1 MQNRI
6 FSLLQASSLL
16 LAIAL
21 IGADSEPYSLRLV
34 LGLLLVVICFL
45 TWAWGLK
52 RFGSLA
58 ALVTQSKEVSGEEG
72 LLALGRRSRKLIA
85 DNATLV
91 SRFTQVV
98 SAGNALVSRVGNANS
113 AALEVVAGNVTLV
126 QTASELMTHV
136 SEASVLSNQ
145 GGVQVQD
152 AALAVNRVAVSIT
165 ATEQEF
171 RAVVRNSE
179 SIGSVISIIQSIAGQ
194 TNLLALNAAIEA
206 ARAGEMGRGFAV
218 VADEVR
224 KLAERTAVAT
234 VEIQTMIESI
244 VATTRT
250 MNGQLATS
258 LGEVETAV
266 GLAAEAAQI
275 MQNIQE
281 KSSAAVMAA
290 EAIASVSACQVTV
303 GGKLK
308 EESEGSASQTELVRK
323 VVEDCNQLLRLQTQL
338 VEEVKDAASE
348 LTSSMHPMEKLLDGV
363 EEIRA
368 NNVLVMNSQQV
379 SEVESPIARAR
390 AIDQRNEQIW
400 SEFSAQSNVQAG
412 DLWESYELWRRQ
424 WRQAQDQALRGEFAQ
439 VRVTVPKQVRPA
451 YDRLKVSLDLVCQQ
465 AGIRA

>member
-1 MQNRI
+1 MQNRT
-6 FSLLQASSLL
+6 FSMLQMSSLL
-16 LAIAL
+16 LAITL
-21 IGADSEPYSLRLV
+21 IGTNDEHYSLRLI
-34 LGLLLVVICFL
+34 LGSLLVVICFV

-52 RFGSLA
+52 RLASLA
-58 ALVTQSKEVSGEEG
+58 ALATENKEVSGEEG

-98 SAGNALVSRVGNANS
+98 SAGNALVCRVGNANS
-113 AALEVVAGNVTLV
+113 AALEVVAGNAILV
-126 QTASELMTHV
+126 QTASELMIHV
-136 SEASVLSNQ
+136 REASVLSNQ
-145 GGVQVQD
+145 GGIQVQD

-206 ARAGEMGRGFAV
+206 ARAGETGRGFAV

-258 LGEVETAV
+258 LGEVEAAV
-266 GLAAEAAQI
+266 GLAAEAAQV
-275 MQNIQE
+275 MRNIQE

-290 EAIASVSACQVTV
+290 EAIASVSASQVTV

-308 EESEGSASQTELVRK
+308 EESEGSASQTELVHK

-348 LTSSMHPMEKLLDGV
+348 LTFSMHPMEKLLDGV

-400 SEFSAQSNVQAG
+400 SAFREQSNAPVG
-412 DLWESYELWRRQ
+412 DLWESYELWRRH

-439 VRVTVPKQVRPA
+439 VRVMIPKQVRPA
-451 YDRLKVSLDLVCQQ
+451 YDRLKASLDLVCQQ